1 MGFFYQAIKK
11 ATGQVE
17 EAAEREAPAESPLVE
32 APPQR
37 RETAATVAPSLEA
50 PTPLAPARPAP
61 VPAQEHGLRVHQ
73 RFEVR
78 HPLENLVAF
87 LTPPVLDT
95 NVVAMEQ
102 CRVLRTRLRDAMRA
116 KNLRTVMFTSAMP
129 GEGKTLLSV
138 NLAYAL
144 SQIENVRVLLVDC
157 DLRRPSVSNFLKM
170 NVTHG
175 LGTYLTKGDR
185 FDQVCWE
192 LTPSLHV
199 VPTQECS
206 EDAAELL
213 HGTRMQEFLAL
224 VRGAY
229 SFILFDGPPLFPIVD
244 AQVLSSL
251 VDSVVLVT
259 RADSTPF
266 DLANQASEIVKG
278 KLIGTILNCADRLPH
293 SGYYGTYGYGAYG
306 KYYNTKKSAK
316 K

>member
-17 EAAEREAPAESPLVE
+17 EAAEQEIV
-32 APPQR
+32 
-37 RETAATVAPSLEA
+37 RETAAVTERPGRHEAAAVAPPVALPVQE
-50 PTPLAPARPAP
+50 RPSR
-61 VPAQEHGLRVHQ
+61 LHQ
-73 RFEVR
+73 RFEVK

-87 LTPPVLDT
+87 LSPPVLEP

-102 CRVLRTRLRDAMRA
+102 CRVLRTRLRDTMRV

-129 GEGKTLLSV
+129 GEGKTLLAV
-138 NLAYAL
+138 NIAYAM
-144 SQIENVRVLLVDC
+144 SQIENAKVLLVDA
-157 DLRRPSVSNFLKM
+157 DLRRPSVANFLKM
-170 NVTHG
+170 SVTKG

-185 FDQVCWE
+185 LDQVCWE

-213 HGTRMQEFLAL
+213 HGTRMQEFLAQ
-224 VRGAY
+224 VRGEY
-229 SFILFDGPPLFPIVD
+229 NFVLFDGPPLFPIVD
-244 AQVLSSL
+244 AQVLGSL
-251 VDSVVLVT
+251 MDGVVLVA
-259 RADSTPF
+259 RADNTPF
-266 DLANQASEIVKG
+266 DLANQASEIVKN
-278 KLIGTILNCADRLPH
+278 KLIGTILNCVDRLPH
-293 SGYYGTYGYGAYG
+293 SGYYGSYGHGAYG

>member
-17 EAAEREAPAESPLVE
+17 EVAEREVVRETPVPAERSSRSE
-32 APPQR
+32 S
-37 RETAATVAPSLEA
+37 AAAIA
-50 PTPLAPARPAP
+50 APAP
-61 VPAQEHGLRVHQ
+61 VHDHPPRVRQ
-73 RFEVR
+73 RFEVK

-87 LTPPVLDT
+87 LAPPVLDP
-95 NVVAMEQ
+95 NVAAMEQ
-102 CRVLRTRLRDAMRA
+102 CRVLRTRLRDTMRV

-144 SQIENVRVLLVDC
+144 SQIENARVLLVDG
-157 DLRRPSVSNFLKM
+157 DLRRPSVANFLKM
-170 NVTHG
+170 NVSHG

-192 LTPSLHV
+192 ISPSLHV

-213 HGTRMQEFLAL
+213 HGTRMQEFLAQ
-224 VRGAY
+224 VRGEY

-251 VDSVVLVT
+251 LDGVVLVT

-266 DLANQASEIVKG
+266 DLANQAADIVKS
-278 KLIGTILNCADRLPH
+278 KLLGTILNCVDRLPH
-293 SGYYGTYGYGAYG
+293 SGYYGSYGDGAYG